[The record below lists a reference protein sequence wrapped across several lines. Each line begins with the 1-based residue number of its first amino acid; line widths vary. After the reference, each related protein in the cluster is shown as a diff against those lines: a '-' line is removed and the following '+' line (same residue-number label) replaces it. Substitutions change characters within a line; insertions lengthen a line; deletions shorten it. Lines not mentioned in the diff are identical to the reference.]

1 MVGLIG
7 ESGSGKSTL
16 LDLLS
21 GLINPDV
28 GEVLIDGSNI
38 KKIKKLFEKNKLYF
52 AKSIFI

>member
-38 KKIKKLFEKNKLYF
+38 KK
-52 AKSIFI
+52 